1 MRAIVLILL
10 SLSLSSTAFAQ
21 IFKYEGIL
29 MNKKIGEMNVIKTNS
44 EGSDRY
50 ILNSE
55 SIAKILFVKQSAKVS
70 FDVLYNKGAL
80 VKSLYVSEK
89 EDENIITKI
98 HKESDL
104 YKINS
109 NNILFNFK
117 GNIEFSSIMLYF
129 KEPIGVTKVFVERI
143 GKFVALTKTAASQY
157 EYLQPDG
164 TTCIF
169 RYQAGLLKELEI
181 KRGMGSVFIRK
192 VA

>member
-1 MRAIVLILL
+1 MRAIFLILL

-21 IFKYEGIL
+21 IFKYEVIL

-50 ILNSE
+50 ILNSQ
-55 SIAKILFVKQSAKVS
+55 SIAKILFVKQSAKVN

-129 KEPIGVTKVFVERI
+129 KEPIGITKVFVERI
-143 GKFVALTKTAASQY
+143 GNFVALTKTAASQY

-169 RYQAGLLKELEI
+169 RYQSGLLKELEI
-181 KRGMGSVFIRK
+181 KRGMGSVFVRK